1 MSYSQMHVVIL
12 YLPMSYSQ
20 MHVVILIL
28 DVPNQVDSHVSSQ
41 VHLLLNVLGR

>member
-28 DVPNQVDSHVSSQ
+28 DVPN
-41 VHLLLNVLGR
+41 